1 MDAIPFGTPHLTST
15 PRIPNTEEAR
25 FVNQSRN
32 ARGRKVSFGPN
43 MDAIRKRVEE
53 ERRKKEEA
61 KEQDRMARDQ
71 LILNGLSQE
80 ERKQQMPDLFIE
92 HLTNRLARDKYNEQE
107 RVRVHSEDEGNQQDR
122 HSEEELLAVIP
133 DDVLEEM
140 RGLSEQERNVC
151 YTRGK
156 KALEGRFT
164 QDEMR
169 HMTTECTAMGWT
181 LMRGEIQAAQ
191 IKDALNQTLPQTM
204 REKVVRHHQ
213 SRFHEDP
220 DESAGE
226 HETRG
231 LPGGKIKKPRKSFK
245 QLEL

>member
-1 MDAIPFGTPHLTST
+1 LKDFYSNRFGFWT
-15 PRIPNTEEAR
+15 I
-25 FVNQSRN
+25 
-32 ARGRKVSFGPN
+32 
-43 MDAIRKRVEE
+43 
-53 ERRKKEEA
+53 
-61 KEQDRMARDQ
+61 
-71 LILNGLSQE
+71 
-80 ERKQQMPDLFIE
+80 
-92 HLTNRLARDKYNEQE
+92 ARDKYNKQE
-107 RVRVHSEDEGNQQDR
+107 RVRVLSEDEGNQQDR

-133 DDVLEEM
+133 DDVLEEI

-151 YTRGK
+151 YARGK

-164 QDEMR
+164 QEEMR

-213 SRFHEDP
+213 SRFPEDP

-226 HETRG
+226 LETRG
-231 LPGGKIKKPRKSFK
+231 IPGGKIKKPRKSYK
-245 QLEL
+245 KLELSFFGQGKRAHSDDESEEDLPQRGPSGRSNQGASMCNMYHTPPMQCMFNYICLRHASASAEEY